1 MGASSY
7 PFLPWMAEGGS
18 KTLKKKIIVRWY
30 SWREMLF
37 ELSYQNTGLKALH
50 FHGKASNS
58 K

>member
-1 MGASSY
+1 
-7 PFLPWMAEGGS
+7 MAEGGS